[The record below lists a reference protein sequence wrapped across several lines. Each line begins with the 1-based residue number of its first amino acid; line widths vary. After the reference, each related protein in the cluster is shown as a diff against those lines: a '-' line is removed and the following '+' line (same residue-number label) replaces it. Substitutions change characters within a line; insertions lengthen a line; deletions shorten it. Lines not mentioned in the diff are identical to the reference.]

1 MALFDAARPHAR
13 QHARPQRTLTNRS
26 PRRMLGVATT
36 AIGVLASVIMGTAV
50 PAAALVPQSVDSGV
64 WQVNGRVRAIV
75 QTGTTIYLGGQF
87 TSLIGPGG
95 QSVART
101 NLAALSATTGAP
113 LAFAPN
119 PNKQV
124 FAIEVSED
132 EQTVYFGGEFT
143 KVGAVTRRRAA
154 AVSATT
160 GALTAFNPNADARVE
175 AIESVGTSIYLG
187 GEFLTL
193 GTTPRSRVA
202 KVTAATG
209 AVDPTWAPTADAAVH
224 DIVALPTKILIG
236 GEFESVSGSP
246 GVSQRGLASLHPTTG
261 LLLPWANHP
270 TFQLTSLK
278 TWSGLLVAA
287 GGGSG
292 GHAVGYDLATGTQKW
307 LAFSDGDANSTAVV
321 NGVMYVG
328 GHFTT
333 WQGQPASHVVALDPS
348 TGVRRNWAI
357 TVNSNLG
364 VFAMDGFDGHLAI
377 GGDFTKINRLA
388 RQRFARFTEV
398 PDTTPPTAPGKPSAA
413 VVDARTVDLTWPAA
427 TDNSATTLN
436 YSVYRNGGYDPI
448 GTVTT
453 SANPVTFR
461 DDTLDPGTEATYTVV
476 ADDGTQP
483 GPASL
488 PSDPVTTPT
497 ASATTMQ
504 SVRLLDIDADGRT
517 DQLDVTFSDP
527 VTCTAPCTT
536 PWQLAGLP
544 NGTNLT
550 GVTLE
555 GDVAHLHLSEG
566 FGTRSTEVG
575 SATIALTDLGGGVR
589 GPDTTAV
596 TFAAQPPTDG
606 MGPIPIDLASANEA
620 TTAGLMEVG
629 DTFTVT
635 FSEPIDPD
643 SVLPANVK
651 LLDPS
656 GIGSDGLIVVGLTD
670 GPLDLGSD
678 TYLLSD
684 GGTVV
689 YQDSTLTMLD
699 GGRKIRSTIVGAC
712 TGTACGSE
720 SVGVE
725 SVVVYHPEPFLRDL
739 AGNHAVGEH
748 TESELLY

>member
-1 MALFDAARPHAR
+1 M
-13 QHARPQRTLTNRS
+13 
-26 PRRMLGVATT
+26 
-36 AIGVLASVIMGTAV
+36 
-50 PAAALVPQSVDSGV
+50 
-64 WQVNGRVRAIV
+64 
-75 QTGTTIYLGGQF
+75 
-87 TSLIGPGG
+87 
-95 QSVART
+95 ART

-132 EQTVYFGGEFT
+132 AQTVFFGGEFT

-160 GALTAFNPNADARVE
+160 GALTTFNPNADARVE
-175 AIESVGTSIYLG
+175 AIESVGASVYLG

-193 GTTPRSRVA
+193 GSTPRSRVA
-202 KVTAATG
+202 KVSATTG
-209 AVDPTWAPTADAAVH
+209 AVDATWAPTADAVVH
-224 DIVALPTKILIG
+224 DIVALPIKILIG

-270 TFQLTSLK
+270 TFQLTSLR

-333 WQGQPASHVVALDPS
+333 WQGEPASHVVALDPS
-348 TGVRRNWAI
+348 TGVRRPWAI

-364 VFAMDGFDGHLAI
+364 IFAMDGFDGHLAI
-377 GGDFTKINRLA
+377 GGDFTKINKLA
-388 RQRFARFTEV
+388 RQRFARFSEA
-398 PDTTPPTAPGKPSAA
+398 PDTTPPTAPGQPTAT
-413 VVDARTVDLTWPAA
+413 VVDARTVDLTWAAA

-448 GTVTT
+448 GTLT
-453 SANPVTFR
+453 SSADPVTFR
-461 DDTLDPGTEATYTVV
+461 DDTLDPGTEATYTVI
-476 ADDGTQP
+476 ADDGTQA
-483 GPASL
+483 GPAS
-488 PSDPVTTPT
+488 PASDPVTTPSG
-497 ASATTMQ
+497 SATSMQ
-504 SVRLLDIDADGRT
+504 SIRLLDLDEDGRT
-517 DQLDVTFSDP
+517 DQLDVTFNDP
-527 VTCTAPCTT
+527 VTCTAPCTA

-544 NGTNLT
+544 SGTHLT
-550 GVTLE
+550 EVTIDGE
-555 GDVAHLHLSEG
+555 VAHLLLAEG
-566 FGTRSTEVG
+566 FGPRSTEVG
-575 SATIALTDLGGGVR
+575 SATIALTDLGDGVL
-589 GPDTTAV
+589 GLDSTPV
-596 TFAAQPPTDG
+596 TFAAQAPDDG
-606 MGPIPIDLASANEA
+606 MGPIPIDLASSNEA
-620 TTAGLMEVG
+620 STAGLLELG

-656 GIGSDGLIVVGLTD
+656 GVGADGLIVVGLTD

-678 TYLLSD
+678 EYLLAD

-689 YQDSTLTMLD
+689 YQDATLTMLD

-720 SVGVE
+720 GVGVE
-725 SVVVYHPEPFLRDL
+725 SVVVYHPEPFLRDM
-739 AGNHAVGEH
+739 AGNHAGGEH
-748 TESELLY
+748 SESELLY